1 MITGLKVL
9 HVLDHSLPVH
19 SGYAFRTQA
28 LLSAQKRK
36 GWNPIA
42 VTSPKHYGSF
52 NGTWRDAEQIGEI
65 RYYRTPKTA
74 DGRLP
79 VEGEARVMAALA
91 KRIRAVIEQEHPSII
106 HAHTPILNAIPALR
120 VSRKLGIPFVYEI
133 RTLWEDAAVDTG
145 KYGPR
150 SWKYKAVRWLE
161 TWICRQASCVTVIS
175 QGLREDFI
183 KRGIPAE
190 QIRVIPNGVD
200 VRMFRPPPSDASKL
214 SRWNFAGKKIVGY
227 VGSFFPFEGLDLL
240 VDAIA
245 RLSPRR
251 PDIGLLLVGGG
262 DTEPELKAQIKRL
275 KLESNVAIAGA
286 LPQSEIPEIYSLI
299 DVLVYPRRS
308 MRLTELVTPL
318 KPLEAMAM
326 GKAVV
331 ASDVGGHRELIE
343 DGQTG
348 ILFHAGDVTA
358 LAEAIER
365 TVDDVDLRRELG
377 RRGTEWVSRERSWD
391 NTTSAY
397 AQTYAAALGTSE
409 KQIATHEI
417 RISADDQA

>member
-1 MITGLKVL
+1 
-9 HVLDHSLPVH
+9 
-19 SGYAFRTQA
+19 
-28 LLSAQKRK
+28 
-36 GWNPIA
+36 
-42 VTSPKHYGSF
+42 
-52 NGTWRDAEQIGEI
+52 
-65 RYYRTPKTA
+65 
-74 DGRLP
+74 
-79 VEGEARVMAALA
+79 MAALA

-348 ILFHAGDVTA
+348 ILFRAGDVTA

>member
-1 MITGLKVL
+1 MITGLKIL
-9 HVLDHSLPVH
+9 HVVDHSLPVH

-36 GWNPIA
+36 GWNPVA

-52 NGTWRDAEQIGEI
+52 KGSWRDAEEIGEI
-65 RYYRTPKTA
+65 RYYRTPPTP
-74 DGRLP
+74 DGRWP
-79 VEGEARVMAALA
+79 IEGEVRVMSALA
-91 KRIRAVIEQEHPSII
+91 KRIRAVIEQEHPSIV

-145 KYGPR
+145 KYGAR
-150 SWKYKAVRWLE
+150 SWKYKAVSGLE
-161 TWICRQASCVTVIS
+161 TWLCRQAACVTVIS

-190 QIRVIPNGVD
+190 KIRIIPNGVD
-200 VRMFRPPPSDASKL
+200 VRMFRPPLSDASKL
-214 SRWNFAGKKIVGY
+214 SRWNLAGKKIIGY
-227 VGSFFPFEGLDLL
+227 VGSFFPFEGLDILINAMAC
-240 VDAIA
+240 VSA
-245 RLSPRR
+245 RR

-262 DTEPELKAQIKRL
+262 DTEPELKAQIKKL
-275 KLESNVAIAGA
+275 KLESNVAIAGS

-326 GKAVV
+326 GKAIV
-331 ASDVGGHRELIE
+331 ASDVGGHRELIQ
-343 DGQTG
+343 DGRTG
-348 ILFHAGDVTA
+348 VLFRAGDVTA
-358 LAEAIER
+358 LADAIER
-365 TVDDVDLRRELG
+365 TVDDADLRQELG
-377 RRGTEWVSRERSWD
+377 RRGVQWVSRERSWD